1 VGAVT
6 RDEFVALI
14 EAVVDAE
21 ATLAHVEAD
30 GGRATPDEYIAVT
43 EARNALNDA
52 LGRLFPQ

>member
-1 VGAVT
+1 
-6 RDEFVALI
+6 VALI